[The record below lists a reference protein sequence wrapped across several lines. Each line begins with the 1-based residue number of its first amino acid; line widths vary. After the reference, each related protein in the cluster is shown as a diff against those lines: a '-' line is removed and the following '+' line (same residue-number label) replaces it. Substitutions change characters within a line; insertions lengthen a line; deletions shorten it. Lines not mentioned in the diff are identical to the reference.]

1 MNGFQEIDC
10 RNEVQSGLRDAR
22 LMMSF
27 IDVPVHVSAQEAHA
41 ATRASRSE
49 LANALA
55 LAEVA
60 KNIGVAAG
68 LRDARIMMS
77 FIDWRV
83 HVRAQEA
90 HAATRASRSE
100 LANALAEVAA
110 NMVITTKQR
119 QKHGLER
126 MLGVLQQLREAAHL
140 HDALR

>member
-1 MNGFQEIDC
+1 MNIRGE
-10 RNEVQSGLRDAR
+10 
-22 LMMSF
+22 
-27 IDVPVHVSAQEAHA
+27 
-41 ATRASRSE
+41 
-49 LANALA
+49 
-55 LAEVA
+55 
-60 KNIGVAAG
+60 AG
-68 LRDARIMMS
+68 LSDAEILMS
-77 FIDWRV
+77 ATDDRV
-83 HVRAQEA
+83 HAHEQEA

>member
-1 MNGFQEIDC
+1 M
-10 RNEVQSGLRDAR
+10 SGYYGR
-22 LMMSF
+22 MK
-27 IDVPVHVSAQEAHA
+27 IK
-41 ATRASRSE
+41 T
-49 LANALA
+49 
-55 LAEVA
+55 
-60 KNIGVAAG
+60 G

-77 FIDWRV
+77 ALDDRV
-83 HVRAQEA
+83 YLREQEA

-110 NMVITTKQR
+110 NMVITTKQL

>member
-1 MNGFQEIDC
+1 MGITRLTMNVE
-10 RNEVQSGLRDAR
+10 
-22 LMMSF
+22 
-27 IDVPVHVSAQEAHA
+27 
-41 ATRASRSE
+41 
-49 LANALA
+49 
-55 LAEVA
+55 
-60 KNIGVAAG
+60 AG
-68 LRDARIMMS
+68 LRDDSIMANGVNKRG
-77 FIDWRV
+77 FA
-83 HVRAQEA
+83 HAQEA